1 MSGVLVVVDGSAVSE
16 TWPVRPDV
24 VVPVVFWES
33 GADIVLGLGWSS
45 DVSVPSD
52 CLCAGVVWWSGRLW
66 GLCMRRAV
74 CMVAWVIMSVVPSW
88 TDILLEG
95 GCMSVVCDVR

>member
-1 MSGVLVVVDGSAVSE
+1 MSCVLVVVDGSAVSE

-33 GADIVLGLGWSS
+33 GADIVLGLCWSS
-45 DVSVPSD
+45 DVSVSSD

-66 GLCMRRAV
+66 SLFMRRAV

-88 TDILLEG
+88 MDIVFER
-95 GCMSVVCDVR
+95 GCMSFVCDVR